1 MKGYG
6 LRKRVLTISS
16 SNIESVVAESPD
28 RVHFWPTDGT
38 DVIVWFAGINE
49 PFMSDNLAKSTGCNV
64 LTVRD
69 LRNLWYS
76 SGILEQHSSV
86 DDAVSWLNDI
96 LAPFKN
102 KIFIGQ
108 SSGGYAAL
116 HYGNRCN
123 ADLIIAFSPQTRNMR
138 TGQNAKIPQNDIVDL
153 RKVYF
158 SDTPSCPII
167 INIGQSEADHEDS
180 FFWNDWLQ
188 IDFLRK
194 MPYVTLAVHPYHNHS
209 VSGILKQK
217 NILYKLIKGFV
228 DAYAH
233 RN

>member
-1 MKGYG
+1 M
-6 LRKRVLTISS
+6 TIASS
-16 SNIESVVAESPD
+16 DIESAVANNPD
-28 RVHFWPTDGT
+28 HVQFWSADGT

-49 PFMSDNLAKSTGCNV
+49 PFMSHNLAKSTGCNV

-76 SGILEQHSSV
+76 RGILEGHSSV
-86 DDAVSWLNDI
+86 HDAASWLNDM

-116 HYGNRCN
+116 QYGNLCN

-153 RKVYF
+153 RQVYL

-167 INIGQSEADHEDS
+167 LNIGQSEADHEDS

-194 MPYVTLAVHPYHNHS
+194 MPYVTLTVHPYHNLN
-209 VSGILKQK
+209 VSGILKQQ
-217 NILYKLIKGFV
+217 NRLYKIIKGLV
-228 DAYAH
+228 DTY
-233 RN
+233 RRSDETLGD